1 VRREGNAASNAMKT
15 AYITEQGA
23 TLRRDGPVL
32 QVWTGRKRRAEL
44 LVHDLDQ
51 LVLMGNVMVTPAV
64 LDFLVGERVDTVFMT
79 IHGRFRGRLMHD
91 HSKNVRLRLSQYQHL
106 QDPAVAFTLAKAFV
120 RGKLLNARAFLM
132 KAARRQPERQEGSE
146 AIGQAAVRLQ
156 AMVERLEEMETMDQV
171 RGCEGRGSAIY
182 FGVFGKLL
190 KNSEFRFTER
200 SRRPPM
206 DPVNVLLSLGYTLLA
221 NAVETAVQI
230 VGLDPYLGA
239 LHDVAYGRPS
249 LVCDLMEE
257 YRSVV
262 VDPMVVACINQ
273 RSFSPDDFEGDG
285 SGEPVRFRRQAM
297 RWFVELF
304 ERRVRGEISYPPR
317 GQRLTYRQVIEEQ
330 VRHCARVLIGSDA
343 EYEPFLIR

>member
-1 VRREGNAASNAMKT
+1 MKT

-32 QVWTGRKRRAEL
+32 QVWTGKRRKAEL

-64 LDFLVGERVDTVFMT
+64 LDFLIAERVDTVFMSY
-79 IHGRFRGRLMHD
+79 HGRFRGRLMHE
-91 HSKNVRLRLSQYQHL
+91 HSKNVRLRLAQYQRL
-106 QDPAVAFTLAKAFV
+106 QDAPVALSVAQTIVRAK
-120 RGKLLNARAFLM
+120 LMNARAFLM
-132 KAARRQPERQEGSE
+132 RSARRVGGVDTLAQAAARLLAMAERVG
-146 AIGQAAVRLQ
+146 
-156 AMVERLEEMETMDQV
+156 EMETLDQV
-171 RGCEGRGSAIY
+171 RGCEGRGAAVY
-182 FGVFGKLL
+182 FAVFGQLI
-190 KNSEFRFTER
+190 KNPEFRFTDR
-200 SRRPPM
+200 NRRPPL

-257 YRSVV
+257 YRSVL
-262 VDPMVVACINQ
+262 VDPMVVACLNQ
-273 RSFSPDDFEGDG
+273 RAFTPDDFEGTGD
-285 SGEPVRFRRQAM
+285 GEPVRFKRPAL

-304 ERRVRGEISYPPR
+304 ERRIRGEILYAPR
-317 GQRLTYRQVIEEQ
+317 DQHLTYRQVIEEQ
-330 VRHCARVLIGSDA
+330 VRQFARYVMGA
-343 EYEPFLIR
+343 EEGYRPLAVR

>member
-1 VRREGNAASNAMKT
+1 MKT

-23 TLRRDGPVL
+23 TLRRDGAVL

-51 LVLMGNVMVTPAV
+51 LVLMGNVMVTPGV
-64 LDFLVGERVDTVFMT
+64 LDFLIAERVDTVFMSL
-79 IHGRFRGRLMHD
+79 HGRFRGRLMHE
-91 HSKNVRLRLSQYQHL
+91 HSKNVGLRLAQYRVL
-106 QDPAVAFTLAKAFV
+106 QTSEIVLAVARAIV
-120 RGKLLNARAFLM
+120 RGKILNARTFLL
-132 KAARRQPERQEGSE
+132 KAARRQGGAE
-146 AIGQAAVRLQ
+146 ALAQAAARLQ
-156 AMVERLEEMETMDQV
+156 AMAERLDDMETLDQV
-171 RGCEGRGSAIY
+171 RGCEGRASAVY
-182 FGVFGKLL
+182 FGVFNQLL
-190 KNSEFRFTER
+190 KNPDFSFSERN
-200 SRRPPM
+200 RRPPM

-257 YRSVV
+257 YRSVI
-262 VDPMVVACINQ
+262 VDPMVAACINQ
-273 RSFSPDDFEGDG
+273 KSFSPDDFEGSGD
-285 SGEPVRFRRQAM
+285 GEPVRFQRPAM

-304 ERRVRGEISYPPR
+304 ERRVRGVILYPPR

-330 VRHCARVLIGSDA
+330 VRQFARMLLGTEPA
-343 EYEPFLIR
+343 YEPFLIR

>member
-1 VRREGNAASNAMKT
+1 MKT

-23 TLRRDGPVL
+23 MLRRDGHVL
-32 QVWTGRKRRAEL
+32 QVWCGRKRRAEL

-51 LVLMGNVMVTPAV
+51 LVLMGNIMVTPAV
-64 LDFLVGERVDTVFMT
+64 LDFLIAERVDTVFMT

-91 HSKNVRLRLSQYQHL
+91 HSKNVRLRLEQYRRL
-106 QDPAVAFTLAKAFV
+106 QEPATALATARAIV
-120 RGKLLNARAFLM
+120 RGKVMNARAFLM
-132 KAARRQPERQEGSE
+132 KSARRQGGSPPLSH
-146 AIGQAAVRLQ
+146 AA
-156 AMVERLEEMETMDQV
+156 ERLLAMAERVPEMETLDQV
-171 RGCEGRGSAIY
+171 RGCEGRASAVY
-182 FGVFGKLL
+182 FEVFGAVLR
-190 KNSEFRFTER
+190 NPEFTFEGRN
-200 SRRPPM
+200 RRPPM

-257 YRSVV
+257 YRSVI
-262 VDPMVVACINQ
+262 VDPMVAACINQ
-273 RSFSPDDFEGDG
+273 RSFSAGDFESGAE
-285 SGEPVRFRRQAM
+285 GEPVRFKRAAM

-304 ERRVRGEISYPPR
+304 ERRLRGEIVYPPR

-330 VRHCARVLIGSDA
+330 VRQFARYLLGSEA

>member
-1 VRREGNAASNAMKT
+1 MKT

-23 TLRRDGPVL
+23 TLRRDGAVL
-32 QVWTGRKRRAEL
+32 QVWTGKKRRAEL

-51 LVLMGNVMVTPAV
+51 LVLMGNIMVTPAV
-64 LDFLVGERVDTVFMT
+64 LDFLIAERVDTVFMS
-79 IHGRFRGRLMHD
+79 IHGRFRGRLLHE
-91 HSKNVRLRLSQYQHL
+91 HSKNVRLRLAQYKQL
-106 QDPAVAFTLAKAFV
+106 DDAAVALGVAKRIV
-120 RGKLLNARAFLM
+120 RGKLLNARAFFL
-132 KAARRQPERQEGSE
+132 KAARRQGGSE
-146 AIGQAAVRLQ
+146 DLAQAASRLL
-156 AMVERLEEMETMDQV
+156 AMAERLEQMASLDQV
-171 RGCEGRGSAIY
+171 RGCEGRASAVY
-182 FGVFGKLL
+182 FGVFNALL
-190 KNSEFRFTER
+190 RNPDFSFSGRN
-200 SRRPPM
+200 RRPPL

-257 YRSVV
+257 YRSVI

-273 RSFSPDDFEGDG
+273 RSFSPEDFEGGGD
-285 SGEPVRFRRQAM
+285 GEPVQIRRAAM

-304 ERRVRGEISYPPR
+304 ERRIRGQIFYPPR

-330 VRHCARVLIGSDA
+330 VRHFARTLLGTDA
-343 EYEPFLIR
+343 AYEPFLIR